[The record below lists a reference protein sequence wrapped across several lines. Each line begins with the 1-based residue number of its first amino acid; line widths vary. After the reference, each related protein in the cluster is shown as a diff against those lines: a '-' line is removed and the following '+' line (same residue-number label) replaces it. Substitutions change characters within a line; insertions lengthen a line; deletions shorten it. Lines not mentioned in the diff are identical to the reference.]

1 MFIECSVK
9 PWSFNAVGSSMC
21 IEPPTEA
28 TVGFIVKF
36 IFGSCMKGR
45 NVGLLCGGW
54 LLPLMVVAVRGVLHA
69 IGIPPLP

>member
-45 NVGLLCGGW
+45 NVGLLYGSKN
-54 LLPLMVVAVRGVLHA
+54 A
-69 IGIPPLP
+69 